1 MKKQAR
7 RQANSPL
14 IPVACRGYILPR
26 VRSCSF
32 LFCHVSPPFLS
43 FIESGLF
50 FFYLCVSCW
59 RLRTSALVAATGG
72 GRRLEPS
79 FRLSM
84 LLRGDSSAAPSER
97 VPTSPGGSGRAWDVA
112 GGVGWGLHFTPRP
125 VFPLK
130 GGKGRVA
137 LALLGNRSDH
147 VFYGNLGGKNGQ
159 TKE

>member
-1 MKKQAR
+1 MLFPVLPR
-7 RQANSPL
+7 FSPL
-14 IPVACRGYILPR
+14 
-26 VRSCSF
+26 
-32 LFCHVSPPFLS
+32 
-43 FIESGLF
+43 FIFHRKWTF
-50 FFYLCVSCW
+50 FFLPVCE
-59 RLRTSALVAATGG
+59 LLETADSAFVAATGG